1 MKRKRSP
8 ERVVHPFEPYVRE
21 DSQILILGS
30 VPSVASRAYGFFYG
44 HPQNRFWKMLS
55 AVFNEPF
62 PSTIDDKKQLLEKH
76 KIALYDSIKECT
88 ILGSSDS
95 SIRDVVPSDIESI
108 LKCSKITK
116 ILSNGKASEKYFLQ
130 FQKDELIKKLKVMPS
145 TSPANASYNLAKL
158 IEIWRPELTT

>member
-1 MKRKRSP
+1 
-8 ERVVHPFEPYVRE
+8 
-21 DSQILILGS
+21 
-30 VPSVASRAYGFFYG
+30 
-44 HPQNRFWKMLS
+44 MLS

-130 FQKDELIKKLKVMPS
+130 FQTDELIKKLKVMPS
-145 TSPANASYNLAKL
+145 TSPANASYNLTKL
-158 IEIWRPELTT
+158 IEIWGPELTT